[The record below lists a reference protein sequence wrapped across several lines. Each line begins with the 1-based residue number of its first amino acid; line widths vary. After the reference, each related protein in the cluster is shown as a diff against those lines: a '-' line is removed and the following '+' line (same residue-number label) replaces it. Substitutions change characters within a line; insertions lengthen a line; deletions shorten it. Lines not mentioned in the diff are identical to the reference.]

1 MKKPFSWMVLLLFV
15 AATLQQCTEDG
26 QSALPEKVQFTCNLG
41 DGSGSGRSTIDRV
54 PDALIITIE
63 NAATGQ
69 TLLEHYRIDL
79 LHAGDAFISKPL
91 SLTPGQYNITFF
103 TLVAGENELLY
114 LTPMQGATLAP
125 AVIHPLPYT
134 ITVAQGV
141 VNNIEMEV
149 MRYTEENFTE
159 EFGYTSFNIHD
170 VNPFKISAFIAEPG
184 GLTYTTA
191 TAYIIEGEDTIKT
204 QPLGPH
210 INTFSF
216 RGDQDIIRTLV
227 VAKPGYLPYVREF
240 KFQDF
245 NTELEG
251 FPIEVIFIPSTFTIK
266 PFFDDASQGL
276 LFQMTLAG
284 SSGNLSVDWGDGNSD
299 EYTLNAG
306 DVTLEHQYTDNGD
319 YQMIIDGDIDKIT
332 YLYAFYG
339 QGPMKSIN
347 FAGLTALTEIRMG
360 WTPGPEILDFSYN
373 PALEFVMIPRIP
385 QLTKV
390 IVAEENVIGYMDVS
404 GPNLLAPG
412 EISYLSDRV
421 NGNLIYNP

>member
-1 MKKPFSWMVLLLFV
+1 MKKHLFWMVLLLSV
-15 AATLQQCTEDG
+15 ATTLQQCAEDG
-26 QSALPEKVQFTCNLG
+26 ESAAPEKVQFTCNLG
-41 DGSGSGRSTIDRV
+41 SNGSGGGRSKIDRV

-63 NAATGQ
+63 KASGE

-79 LHAGDAFISKPL
+79 LYAGDAFISKPL

-134 ITVAQGV
+134 ITVGQGM
-141 VNNIEMEV
+141 NNIEMEV
-149 MRYTEENFTE
+149 MRYTEDNFTE

-204 QPLGPH
+204 QPLGAH

-227 VAKPGYLPYVREF
+227 VAKPGYLPYIREF
-240 KFQDF
+240 KFQEF

-251 FPIEVIFIPSTFTIK
+251 LPIEVIFIPSTFTIR

-284 SSGNLSVDWGDGNSD
+284 LSGNLSVDWGDGNSD
-299 EYTLNAG
+299 SYSLAAG
-306 DVTLEHQYTDNGD
+306 DVLLEHQYTSNGD
-319 YQMIIDGDIDKIT
+319 YQITIDGDIDKIT

-339 QGPMKSIN
+339 QGPMKSVN
-347 FAGLTALTEIRMG
+347 LAGLTALTEIRMG

-373 PALEFVMIPRIP
+373 PALEFIMIPRIP

-390 IVAEENVIGYMDVS
+390 IVAEENVIDYLDVS

-412 EISYLSDRV
+412 EISYLSSKV
-421 NGNLIYNP
+421 NGMLIYNP